1 MADINLL
8 PSEEKT
14 AERID
19 LARKKLLFVSIAVLV
34 FTAILTL
41 ATLVFFTRLVS
52 VRKDMFAKVE
62 ESTAQISDLKT
73 TEELITVVKQKAST
87 AHKII
92 SARSNIS
99 YVFDQLKQLTP
110 QEVYFSDL
118 RISSGKIV
126 ISGKAKSSKDMN
138 WLIKNLTEEGAGI
151 VSDVAIDSLS
161 SDETGAYT
169 FAISAQLVGFK

>member
-19 LARKKLLFVSIAVLV
+19 LARRKLLFVSIAVLV

-138 WLIKNLTEEGAGI
+138 WLIKNLFPMLLLTH
-151 VSDVAIDSLS
+151 
-161 SDETGAYT
+161 
-169 FAISAQLVGFK
+169 

>member
-52 VRKDMFAKVE
+52 ARKDMFAKVE
-62 ESTAQISDLKT
+62 GSTAQISNLKT
-73 TEELITVVKQKAST
+73 TEELITVVKHKAST
-87 AHKII
+87 ANQII
-92 SARSNIS
+92 STRSNVS
-99 YVFDQLKQLTP
+99 YVFEQLKQIIP

-138 WLIKNLTEEGAGI
+138 GLIANLTSEEGAII
-151 VSDVAIDSLS
+151 VSDVTIDSLS

-169 FAISAQLVGFK
+169 FAVSAQLVGN